1 VAAIYGIGKHGDYIN
16 VCSIPVGGKLLP
28 NTDTELDLFLAL
40 FVKSEL
46 KIIRSRYSYP

>member
-1 VAAIYGIGKHGDYIN
+1 MS

-28 NTDTELDLFLAL
+28 NTDAELGLFLVS

-46 KIIRSRYSYP
+46 KIIRPRSFYP